1 MRALA
6 RKLWTGLLA
15 LLAVVVAF
23 EAVMNGLLNLAL
35 PALINQ
41 RPERMRVVFDSA
53 WMFVP
58 GRVQVNGLQVRGQG
72 LTDQWRITADEVSAR
87 VSLPEIFERR
97 FRAGDVRATG
107 VSLRYRR
114 RLEPPPP
121 PTPLDA
127 PPERV
132 EASNDPPI
140 QGFTNPPELNPDV
153 LYPAPKRRWLIRLD
167 DIRAYD
173 VREIWIGGY
182 RLTGAATL
190 AANLAIADPYIDI
203 DGDLL
208 LDGLRADIGDTPVAV
223 GIQGTASILVDSM
236 NRLDPGPDRL
246 AAVSGRVRVGLDVE
260 ELRFLDFYLAGVPWL
275 SLGGVGHVEVD
286 AGFQDGQ
293 FRVGSGLLADFPEL
307 LVRFVTNDVTGAGR
321 IRAEVGEDVDGQP
334 ESRLSVD
341 FDDFAVTPDGGT
353 AALAEGTGFHVGL
366 VSPDVALNE
375 PFTQASVVVDLP
387 RSRIPDFSMYNM
399 FLPADTGLTLEGGT
413 GDIAGHLEA
422 STLGSSAVGE
432 LSLNGDE
439 VRVRFDSF
447 VYTADLALRAA
458 VSEARLDLGRY
469 TLGRTTLDLT
479 QGGLVNRARRDPL
492 DGARR
497 WRASVVVTEGVIQ
510 VQAPTYLDARLTMR
524 CTDSVPFVRVFTDG
538 RKLPGWARDA
548 MSVSNVSGEARLQL
562 GQRRL
567 EVSSCRIRSGKYK
580 VDLRFLRRDGMA
592 SRGDLL
598 LSVGPLAVAIGLRGS
613 EREVHVLDAR
623 KRYLTAGQ

>member
-6 RKLWTGLLA
+6 RKLGRGLLA
-15 LLAVVVAF
+15 LLSVILAF
-23 EAVMNGLLNLAL
+23 EAVMNVLLNLAL

-41 RPERMRVVFDSA
+41 RPERVRVVFDSA

-58 GRVQVNGLQVRGQG
+58 GQVQVRGLQVRGQG
-72 LTDQWRITADEVSAR
+72 LTDQWRITAEEVSAR
-87 VSLPEIFERR
+87 VSLPEIYERR
-97 FRAGDVRATG
+97 FRAGDVRARG
-107 VSLRYRR
+107 VSVRYRR
-114 RLEPPPP
+114 RLEPPPA

-173 VREIWIGGY
+173 VREIWIGDY
-182 RLTGAATL
+182 RLTGSATL

-223 GIQGTASILVDSM
+223 GIWGTASILVDSM
-236 NRLDPGPDRL
+236 DRLDPGPDRL
-246 AAVSGRVRVGLDVE
+246 AAVSGKVRVGLDVE

-286 AGFQDGQ
+286 ARFQDGQ
-293 FRVGSGLLADFPEL
+293 FRVGSALVADFPEL
-307 LVRFVTNDVTGAGR
+307 LVRFVTDDVTGAGR
-321 IRAEVGEDVDGQP
+321 VRAEVGEDVDGQP

-366 VSPDVALNE
+366 VSPDVALNQ
-375 PFTQASVVVDLP
+375 PFTEASLVVDLP
-387 RSRIPDFSMYNM
+387 RSRIPDLSMYNL
-399 FLPADTGLTLEGGT
+399 FLPADTGLTLVGGT

-422 STLGSSAVGE
+422 STAGSTATGE
-432 LSLNGDE
+432 LTLNGDE
-439 VRVRFDSF
+439 VQVRFDSF
-447 VYTADLALRAA
+447 VYTADLALRA
-458 VSEARLDLGRY
+458 VVTEARLDLGRY

-479 QGGLVNRARRDPL
+479 QGGLVNRARRDAT

-510 VQAPTYLDARLTMR
+510 VQAPIYLDARLTMR

-538 RKLPGWARDA
+538 RKLPAWARGA
-548 MSVSNVSGEARLQL
+548 MSVSNVSGEARLRL

-567 EVSSCRIRSGKYK
+567 EVSSCRIRSGKFK
-580 VDLRFLRRDGMA
+580 VDLRFLRRDGLA
-592 SRGDLL
+592 SQGDLL
-598 LSVGPLAVAIGLRGS
+598 LSLGPLAVGVGLRGS
-613 EREVHVLDAR
+613 ERELHVFRAR
-623 KRYLTAGQ
+623 KWYSTPYN